1 MIRVE
6 SFSYVLL
13 IQLQFV
19 RGFHSFL
26 YSEWDKKRFYVKHE
40 YLHENQF

>member
-1 MIRVE
+1 MIPLER
-6 SFSYVLL
+6 FSYVLL

-19 RGFHSFL
+19 IGLRSLL
-26 YSEWDKKRFYVKHE
+26 YREWEKRFFVKHE